1 MKKATKIFVMAI
13 CLLMCAAVFAGCTG
27 GDGAGAATAT
37 PAPTG
42 STEGTATNAANDG
55 SLLPPRG
62 DNLENAI
69 KEGETYRYFC
79 WAVSDADD
87 PYSFEPTVVQENLP
101 KKRAELEE
109 KYGITIEYVI
119 NDSSDWTA
127 KVMEAS
133 LAGSPIT
140 DILHGGGPFAMLNIY
155 NFSATGGRLLLRLD
169 EYADY
174 ADFSDPNWWRTELQ
188 QSGYFNGHQYFAVP
202 NVIGIEHVAL
212 NQVCIFNKSL
222 LESAGYPAE
231 KLYELNE
238 SGEWTWDQFYE
249 AAVASTNLD
258 TGTIGVNVGDAF
270 SLIHSLFASAGARAV
285 TSTTVDGVTEVT
297 FTPNTPEAI
306 EAWDFF
312 ISLGKAGAVDYR
324 HASGDVEI
332 FLSGNVGMICT
343 YFNRVITIA
352 SSKRHPEYG
361 ILFPPKQDAADDYTS
376 DVNWFTPYAAMSQ
389 ISNPAGAVQ
398 LLSLYCAPLYSA
410 DDERNQASLEAEM
423 MQYIPDDGSLYT
435 MTNIADKTVDNSL
448 AYVIYSGVDVIMADG
463 TQSQIDALMC
473 NYKEDFVSGAQTP
486 EVFYASLKDSVDQA
500 LKDAL
505 NTSA

>member
-1 MKKATKIFVMAI
+1 MKKNKHLIIAVCVLLCVM
-13 CLLMCAAVFAGCTG
+13 LLTACGG
-27 GDGAGAATAT
+27 GDGKATASAT

-42 STEGTATNAANDG
+42 AAEASATGGTNSG

-62 DNLENAI
+62 DNLQNAI
-69 KEGETYRYFC
+69 KAGETYRYFC
-79 WAVSDADD
+79 WAVKDEND

-109 KYGITIEYVI
+109 QYGITIKYII
-119 NDSSDWTA
+119 NDAQDWAA

-133 LAGSPIT
+133 LAGTPIT

-155 NFSATGGRLLLRLD
+155 NFSSTGGRLLLQLD
-169 EYADY
+169 EYSDY
-174 ADFSDPNWWRTELQ
+174 ADFSDPSWWRTELQ

-222 LESAGYPAE
+222 LESAGYPAD
-231 KLYELNE
+231 KLYEMNQ
-238 SGEWTWDQFYE
+238 SGEWTWDKFYE
-249 AAVASTNLD
+249 VAISCTNPD
-258 TGTIGVNVGDAF
+258 TGTIGVNVGDSF
-270 SLIHSLFASAGARAV
+270 SLIHSLFSSAGARAV
-285 TSTTVDGVTEVT
+285 TSETKDGATEVT
-297 FTPNTPEAI
+297 FTPNTPEAL

-312 ISLGKAGAVDYR
+312 IKLGQAGAVDYR

-343 YFNRVITIA
+343 YFNRVINIA

-361 ILFPPKQDAADDYTS
+361 ILFPPKQEVEDEYTS

-410 DDERNQASLEAEM
+410 EDERNQASVEAEL
-423 MQYIPDDGSLYT
+423 MQYIPDEGSLYT
-435 MTNIADKTVDNSL
+435 MNNIADKTVDNSL
-448 AYVIYSGVDVIMADG
+448 AYVIYSSVSIMMSDG
-463 TQSQIDALMC
+463 TASKIDALLC
-473 NYKEDFVSGAQTP
+473 NYKEEFVSGAKTP
-486 EVFYASLKDSVDQA
+486 AVFYASVKSGVDQA

-505 NTSA
+505 ASAE